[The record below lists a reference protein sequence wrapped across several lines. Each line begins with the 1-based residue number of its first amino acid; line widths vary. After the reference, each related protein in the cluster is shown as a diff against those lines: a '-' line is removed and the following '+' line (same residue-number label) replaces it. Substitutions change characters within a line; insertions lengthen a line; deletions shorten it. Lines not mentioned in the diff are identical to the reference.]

1 MGTRPYVII
10 HPSDLAQSDW
20 VRCILPFMQYMCP
33 NEQMIF
39 PSITQ
44 VACTN
49 KEILKRTSII
59 VIQRPTSPVKMQ
71 MVEMYAQMKRECGF
85 RLVTDIDDLQWELSP
100 IIKDFA
106 KAAGDVEKIIKDRL
120 KTILPK
126 FDRVVCSTPYLAKR
140 LLMDLS
146 VIAKVLPNAVSRS
159 LFGFYHRE
167 SAFSGK
173 PRVMYAGGSGHSTA
187 NDPGDFAGPWIPW
200 IRKRVEEGSIDFYM
214 FGQSDFMKGLEGKYT
229 SIPYVNMVQFPAV
242 AASYRPDFYLA
253 PLCDINFN
261 RAKSDLKLKEAA
273 VLGAVFMGSDIP
285 DGPYSYAPKEQ
296 LVAPL
301 DSVETLDAKFEFLC
315 NAENYMAA
323 INWQNRNLAE
333 NHWLYEDLEYQKAL
347 MKVYFER

>member
-1 MGTRPYVII
+1 MDARPYVII

-20 VRCILPFMQYMCP
+20 VRCVLPFMQYMCP

-49 KEILKRTSII
+49 KEILKRTSAI

-85 RLVTDIDDLQWELSP
+85 KLVTDIDDLQWELSP
-100 IIKDFA
+100 IIKDYA

-120 KTILPK
+120 RTILPK

-159 LFGFYHRE
+159 LFGFHRRE

-173 PRVMYAGGSGHSTA
+173 PRVMYAGCAGHTTEK
-187 NDPGDFAGPWIPW
+187 DPGDFAGPWIPW
-200 IRKRVEEGSIDFYM
+200 IRKRVEEGSFDFYV
-214 FGQSDFMKGLEGKYT
+214 FGEPAFLKGLEGKYT
-229 SIPYVNMVQFPAV
+229 SIPFTNMVQFPAV
-242 AASYRPDFYLA
+242 AASYKPDFYLA

-285 DGPYSYAPKEQ
+285 DGPYGYAPKEQ
-296 LVAPL
+296 LVAPA
-301 DSVETLDAKFEFLC
+301 DSCDDLEAKFENLC
-315 NAENYMAA
+315 KPENYMAA
-323 INWQNRNLAE
+323 VGWQNQNME
-333 NHWLYEDLEYQKAL
+333 QNHWLYEDVEYQKAL
-347 MKVYFER
+347 LKAYFER